1 MKFEE
6 RAQHAK
12 NPTGKKL
19 FELMANKKSNLAF
32 NPDVSSKSEFLDLA
46 DAIGPQICV
55 LKTHIDILEDFD
67 EDTLTQLQALAEK
80 HNFLIFEDRKFADIG
95 NTVRLQYEKGIYHIA
110 DWAPITNAHIVP
122 GPGIIEGLKQVGLP
136 KGNGLLLLAQM
147 SSKGA
152 LATGEYTNIAVELAK
167 QHADFVMGFICQE
180 KLLDDPG
187 FVHMTPG
194 VKLQAGTDNL
204 SQQYNTPHHV
214 IAEKG
219 SDVIIVGRAIF
230 QSENPLKTAMLY
242 REAAWGAY
250 CSRPHQKCN

>member
-19 FELMANKKSNLAF
+19 FELMAKKKSNLAF
-32 NPDVSSKSEFLDLA
+32 NPDVSNKTKFLELA
-46 DAIGPQICV
+46 DAIGPHICV

-67 EDTLTQLQALAEK
+67 EDTVTQLQQLAKK
-80 HNFLIFEDRKFADIG
+80 HDFILFEDRKFADIG

-122 GPGIIEGLKQVGLP
+122 GPGIIDGLKEVGLP

-152 LATGEYTNIAVELAK
+152 LATGEYTKTAVALAQ

-180 KLLDDPG
+180 KLIDDPG

-194 VKLQAGTDNL
+194 VKLQAGTDSL
-204 SQQYNTPHHV
+204 SQQYNTPQKV
-214 IAEKG
+214 ITENG

-230 QSENPLKTAMLY
+230 QADDPVKTAILY
-242 REAAWGAY
+242 REAAWQAY
-250 CSRPHQKCN
+250 QSRSC